1 MRCEEVERELA
12 APTTGCDRAAMADHL
27 AVCPSCAAWAQDAER
42 LDRLWEATRP
52 AEPSAEAW
60 DTVWSGISAALDR
73 PGVTPGVGAAAGA
86 TSRPQPVRVLAPGE
100 PGEVRAHPRHRPR
113 TAAPRWSLGAV
124 ALVGLAQAAAI
135 LVAFGLAWQP
145 APQPN
150 GPDAVAGADAGSAPK
165 VAANPGAPTPIRA
178 DRAVRVD
185 AEIDEGY
192 LVVIHARTAD
202 ARVENATPPE
212 MNTGSDGGLVF
223 LNVMESL
230 ATPHVASR

>member
-12 APTTGCDRAAMADHL
+12 APTPGCDRVAMADHL
-27 AVCPSCAAWAQDAER
+27 ADCPSCAAWAQSAER

-60 DTVWSGISAALDR
+60 DSVWSGISAALDR
-73 PGVTPGVGAAAGA
+73 PSATPGAGA
-86 TSRPQPVRVLAPGE
+86 GAGAGVSPRPQPVLVPAIGE
-100 PGEVRAHPRHRPR
+100 MDGVRAHPRHRPR
-113 TAAPRWSLGAV
+113 AATRRWGLGAV
-124 ALVGLAQAAAI
+124 ALIGLAQAAAI

-145 APQPN
+145 SPRPEDPAP
-150 GPDAVAGADAGSAPK
+150 GSGSGAPR
-165 VAANPGAPTPIRA
+165 VAATPGAPTPIRVDSPVQLDA
-178 DRAVRVD
+178 D
-185 AEIDEGY
+185 IDEGY
-192 LVVIHARTAD
+192 LMVIHAGTAG

-230 ATPHVASR
+230 STPHVAAR

>member
-12 APTTGCDRAAMADHL
+12 APTPGRDRAAMADHL

-60 DTVWSGISAALDR
+60 DSVWSGISAALDR
-73 PGVTPGVGAAAGA
+73 PSATPGA
-86 TSRPQPVRVLAPGE
+86 SPRPQPVLVPAIGE
-100 PGEVRAHPRHRPR
+100 MDGVRAHPRHRPR
-113 TAAPRWSLGAV
+113 TAGRRWGLGAI

-145 APQPN
+145 APRPD
-150 GPDAVAGADAGSAPK
+150 GPDGGAGSAPK
-165 VAANPGAPTPIRA
+165 VAANPGAPTPIRV
-178 DRAVRVD
+178 DGPVRVD

-192 LVVIHARTAD
+192 LVVIHAGSAG

-230 ATPHVASR
+230 STPHVAAR